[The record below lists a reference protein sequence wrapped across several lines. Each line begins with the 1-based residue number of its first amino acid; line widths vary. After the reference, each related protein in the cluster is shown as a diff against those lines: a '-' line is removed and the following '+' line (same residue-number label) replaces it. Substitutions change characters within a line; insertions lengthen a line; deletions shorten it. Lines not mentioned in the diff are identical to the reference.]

1 MSGPSTPGL
10 LAAVA
15 VLSAGTFAYRI
26 AGPALKAK
34 VTLTERTRR
43 LTDTATVVLLTALVA
58 TAALLQAGSP
68 AGTARPLGVLVA
80 GVLAWRRAPFLVVVI
95 AAAATTAVL
104 RLAFGLR

>member
-68 AGTARPLGVLVA
+68 AGTPALSGSSSPECWPG
-80 GVLAWRRAPFLVVVI
+80 GGRRSSS
-95 AAAATTAVL
+95 
-104 RLAFGLR
+104 